1 MDQKHN
7 VKGAV
12 LQIGSSVA
20 HRGACCYLWTRGK
33 GNFIEKMTS
42 ELGYGAK

>member
-20 HRGACCYLWTRGK
+20 HRGACCYLWARGK
-33 GNFIEKMTS
+33 GNYRKDDI
-42 ELGYGAK
+42 